1 MSSSAKETRTLAA
14 WASIPKRI
22 RKAVA
27 GLSARGLMACGGS
40 EGWSIQEYAH
50 HLVEANLVASTI
62 FLAGVGKPGTQ
73 YDWSW
78 LIPDRQWMRRLGY
91 GRVPVEP
98 AITLLEALCTHV
110 VGIARQT
117 PGSLRRRVRLVGS
130 PGTRSRS
137 RTLREVLE
145 DECGHARHHL
155 RDIAITQT
163 TRARRRRRRG
173 SA

>member
-1 MSSSAKETRTLAA
+1 M
-14 WASIPKRI
+14 
-22 RKAVA
+22 
-27 GLSARGLMACGGS
+27 ARGGS

-78 LIPDRQWMRRLGY
+78 LVPDRQWIRRLGY

-110 VGIARQT
+110 VGIARHT
-117 PGSLRRRVRLVGS
+117 PGIMGSRVRLVGS
-130 PGTRSRS
+130 SGTRSRS

-145 DECGHARHHL
+145 DECDHARHHL
-155 RDIAITQT
+155 RDIAITK
-163 TRARRRRRRG
+163 RRSRRPRWDG